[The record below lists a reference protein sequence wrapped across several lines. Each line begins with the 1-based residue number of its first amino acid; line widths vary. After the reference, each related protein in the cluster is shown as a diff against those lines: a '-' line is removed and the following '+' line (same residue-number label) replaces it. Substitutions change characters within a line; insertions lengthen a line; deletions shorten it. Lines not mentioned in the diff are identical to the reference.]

1 MIEVRN
7 ITKKFSNQIANNNIN
22 LTFDKGLYA
31 IIGKSGSGKSTLLHM
46 IGGLLRP
53 TSGKVFIDGIDIYSL
68 SDKEL
73 AKIRNKNIGFV
84 FQSFHLEDTYTS
96 FENVELPLIISKEKY
111 DKKSIDKALERFDV
125 LNKKNEKTINLSG
138 GEKQRVAIARSII
151 RNPNILL
158 CDEPTGNLDE
168 LNGNL
173 VFNYLKELSK
183 DRTVIIVTH
192 NPDLARQCD
201 YVYTLRDGEVV

>member
-1 MIEVRN
+1 MKPARN
-7 ITKKFSNQIANNNIN
+7 ADRAV
-22 LTFDKGLYA
+22 DKPVAPLDQQ
-31 IIGKSGSGKSTLLHM
+31 SE
-46 IGGLLRP
+46 
-53 TSGKVFIDGIDIYSL
+53 
-68 SDKEL
+68 SDK
-73 AKIRNKNIGFV
+73 KQKYRDQHIGFV

-111 DKKSIDKALERFDV
+111 DRKNIDVALERFDV
-125 LNKKNEKTINLSG
+125 LSKKNEKAINLSG
-138 GEKQRVAIARSII
+138 GEKQRVAIARAII

-168 LNGNL
+168 SNGNL

-183 DRTVIIVTH
+183 DRTVIVVTH